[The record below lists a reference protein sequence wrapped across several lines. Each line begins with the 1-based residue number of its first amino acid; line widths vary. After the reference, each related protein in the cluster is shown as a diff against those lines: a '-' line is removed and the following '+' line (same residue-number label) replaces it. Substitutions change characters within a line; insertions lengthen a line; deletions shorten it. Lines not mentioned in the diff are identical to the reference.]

1 MGILD
6 WIFRSPPQPT
16 AQRTPPTQSAAVP
29 PPVPVTIHPPRQEPP
44 IELTDEFKAAIAAMD
59 GLFSPLLITGNAGTG
74 KSTLLRHFRQQ
85 TRKNVVVVA
94 PTGMAALNVRG
105 VTIHSFFK
113 FPPKLIQGK
122 DIRINHQ
129 KCDMFKKIDMLV
141 IDEVSMVRADLLDA
155 IDVSLRLHRASRT
168 PFGGVQLVLFGDVCQ
183 LPPVV
188 KERELETYF
197 STHYA
202 TPFFFSAHALQ
213 RTGLTVI
220 ELQRVFRQPDPTFID
235 VLNRIRRADASV
247 DDMIV
252 VNERCTEESL
262 PNDNRITLT
271 TTNKAANQINQD
283 RLDQLPA
290 PEFHAQARVT
300 GHFDEDS
307 FPTAQHLLLKKSAHI
322 MMIKNN
328 GAMWVNGTI
337 GTVTGWDDTSVKVAL
352 PSGSHSVERETWE
365 VIDYR
370 YNKKENRIEEYVV
383 GSFSQFPVKLA
394 WASTIHKSQG
404 QTFDS
409 VAIDMNKGAF
419 AHGQLYVALSRC
431 RSLQGIRMITPV
443 ALTDLCFDERVQW
456 FIERTKS
463 GGHVSLVADG
473 LPVARTRPES
483 SVEPQTQIA
492 SAATSDTKGA
502 IGRAL
507 SSNSSLT
514 ITYADYY
521 GRESTRK
528 ITPTAWVD
536 DDMFAAYCHLR
547 SEERHFRVSRISS
560 FTAE

>member
-6 WIFRSPPQPT
+6 WIFGSAQQPAALRSPS
-16 AQRTPPTQSAAVP
+16 AQSAAVP
-29 PPVPVTIHPPRQEPP
+29 PPVRVATHTPRQDAP
-44 IELTDEFKAAIAAMD
+44 IELTDEFKTAIAAMD
-59 GLFSPLLITGNAGTG
+59 GLISPLLITGNAGTG

-113 FPPKLIQGK
+113 FPLKLIQEK

-129 KCDMFKKIDMLV
+129 KCDMFKKIDMIV
-141 IDEVSMVRADLLDA
+141 VDEVSMVRADLLDA

-220 ELQRVFRQPDPTFID
+220 ELQKVFRQSDPTFID
-235 VLNRIRRADASV
+235 VLNRIRRAEASV

-252 VNERCTEESL
+252 VNERCAETSSS
-262 PNDNRITLT
+262 DNRITLT
-271 TTNKAANQINQD
+271 TTNKVSNQINQD
-283 RLDQLPA
+283 RLDRLPP
-290 PEFHAQARVT
+290 PEFHAQALVT
-300 GHFDEDS
+300 GEFDEDS
-307 FPTAQHLLLKKSAHI
+307 YPTAAHLLLKKSAHI

-328 GAMWVNGTI
+328 GAMWVNGTL
-337 GTVTGWDDTSVKVAL
+337 GTVTGWDETSVKVSL

-383 GSFSQFPVKLA
+383 GSFSQFPLKLA
-394 WASTIHKSQG
+394 WAITIHKSQG

-443 ALTDLCFDERVQW
+443 SLTDLCFDERVRW
-456 FIERTKS
+456 FIERTKT
-463 GGHVSLVADG
+463 GGHVSLVAHD
-473 LPVARTRPES
+473 LPVTRQRAEYQPQA
-483 SVEPQTQIA
+483 QTQRASIA
-492 SAATSDTKGA
+492 ASDTKGA

-514 ITYADYY
+514 ITYADYN

-560 FTAE
+560 FSVE